1 MPNTTTATDRA
12 SLGDSISTELRWPTE
27 RTVTYVL
34 CTPESVEFANDELLP
49 NPDRGWRI
57 SARAAA
63 QVQREK
69 EAG

>member
-1 MPNTTTATDRA
+1 MPDTTTDRA
-12 SLGDSISTELRWPTE
+12 NLGDSISAELRWPTK
-27 RTVTYVL
+27 RTITYVL
-34 CTPESVEFANDELLP
+34 CTPESVEFANNELLP

-63 QVQREK
+63 EIQRAR